1 MEDCRA
7 LTENIPNP
15 KQEHLK
21 PSRRHTN
28 LKVCVVH
35 TDTHALAL
43 VCEPQRGATC
53 KSGSL
58 PQTAAVPAQLAEL
71 RWIRSVRGRS
81 QRRAQGRTR
90 RTRPAKTR
98 SACSQF
104 TILFDGECVLANTV
118 FSRATLGIIF
128 PLLFWFY
135 FFAFVRGRYGSGLH
149 IRATMPWLHYR
160 LKTGGEAEGPRMKD
174 FSHSHWHISV

>member
-1 MEDCRA
+1 MQEWFPAPDCC
-7 LTENIPNP
+7 
-15 KQEHLK
+15 
-21 PSRRHTN
+21 PSRSTRWAQ
-28 LKVCVVH
+28 VDPVRPR
-35 TDTHALAL
+35 
-43 VCEPQRGATC
+43 PQPAT
-53 KSGSL
+53 S
-58 PQTAAVPAQLAEL
+58 A
-71 RWIRSVRGRS
+71 
-81 QRRAQGRTR
+81 GRTR

-104 TILFDGECVLANTV
+104 TIVFDGECVLANTV

-160 LKTGGEAEGPRMKD
+160 LKTGGEAEGPRIKVFFPQSLTHFCLQLRLEPRGDVQPRSSEEWPCEVAVNRFDCHD
-174 FSHSHWHISV
+174 F